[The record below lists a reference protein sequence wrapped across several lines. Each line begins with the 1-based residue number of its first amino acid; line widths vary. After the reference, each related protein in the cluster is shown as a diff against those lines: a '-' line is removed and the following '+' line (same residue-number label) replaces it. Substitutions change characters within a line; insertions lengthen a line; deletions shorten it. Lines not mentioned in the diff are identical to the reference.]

1 VKAGAFVD
9 AIEVRMSGMA
19 MIARPNS
26 ASLPRISCVLILAA
40 AVMTPRAAEAEI
52 YALVTPPSEYEVGC
66 FGPCACPIVS
76 QPTYGSFELVYT
88 GSDPLYAN
96 YDVVRYIASFN
107 SGPGAVAIT
116 GSGKFR
122 IGGEFALVQQL
133 TLDLQI
139 WGQPA
144 RHFDSG
150 LVPVSVAFPA
160 LNVACAVHGFAC
172 LDTVI
177 VVNAKPTDVA
187 GIAPFPWGAGLRA
200 TWPNPFM
207 ARARIAYAV
216 DRPGHVTL
224 TVLDVAGRR
233 VRTLFEGDRPSA
245 GPGAVEW
252 DGTADDGRPASAGI
266 YWVRMR
272 WPGGAD
278 GRRIVKLE

>member
-1 VKAGAFVD
+1 
-9 AIEVRMSGMA
+9 MA
-19 MIARPNS
+19 MIARPN
-26 ASLPRISCVLILAA
+26 AALLRRICCVLILAA
-40 AVMTPRAAEAEI
+40 AVMVPRAAHAGL
-52 YALVTPPSEYEVGC
+52 YALVTPPSEFEVGC

-107 SGPGAVAIT
+107 NGPGAVAIT

-139 WGQPA
+139 WGEPA

-160 LNVACAVHGFAC
+160 LDVACPVHGFAC

-177 VVNAKPTDVA
+177 VVSAKPADVA
-187 GIAPFPWGAGLRA
+187 DIAPFPWHAGLRA
-200 TWPNPFM
+200 SWPNPF
-207 ARARIAYAV
+207 AGRARIAYAV
-216 DRPGHVTL
+216 DRPGRVTL
-224 TVLDVAGRR
+224 TVLDAAGRR
-233 VRTLFEGDRPSA
+233 VRTLFDGDRPSA

-252 DGTADDGRPASAGI
+252 DGATDDGRPAPAGI

>member
-1 VKAGAFVD
+1 MD
-9 AIEVRMSGMA
+9 AIEARMNRLA
-19 MIARPNS
+19 MTLRRIA
-26 ASLPRISCVLILAA
+26 ASLPRIFCVLILAA
-40 AVMTPRAAEAEI
+40 AVMTPRAAHAVL
-52 YALVTPPSEYEVGC
+52 YALVTPPSQFETGC
-66 FGPCACPIVS
+66 FGPCGCAVMS
-76 QPTYGSFELVYT
+76 QPTYGSFVLVYT

-107 SGPGAVAIT
+107 NGPGAVAIT

-139 WGQPA
+139 WGEPA

-150 LVPVSVAFPA
+150 IVPVSVAFPA
-160 LNVACAVHGFAC
+160 LDVVCAVHGFSC
-172 LDTVI
+172 VDTVI
-177 VVNAKPTDVA
+177 VVNAKPADVTNV
-187 GIAPFPWGAGLRA
+187 APFPWRAGLRA
-200 TWPNPFM
+200 TWPNPF
-207 ARARIAYAV
+207 AGRARIGYAV
-216 DRPGHVTL
+216 DGPGRVTV
-224 TVLDVAGRR
+224 TVLDAAGRH

-252 DGTADDGRPASAGI
+252 DGAADDGRPAPAGV

-272 WPGGAD
+272 WPGGTD